1 MVSVNADDTD
11 FVKAG
16 QTLVTLDRADAEVA
30 LEQAQA
36 ALAQTVREVRTL
48 YVTNTTWAREHRAA
62 RSRGRP
68 ARTPS
73 SRARRTTSRAAQSLA
88 DRAR

>member
-48 YVTNTTWAREHRAA
+48 YVTNDLSNSLTPINPRT
-62 RSRGRP
+62 GRP
-68 ARTPS
+68 AGRPT
-73 SRARRTTSRAAQSLA
+73 A
-88 DRAR
+88 